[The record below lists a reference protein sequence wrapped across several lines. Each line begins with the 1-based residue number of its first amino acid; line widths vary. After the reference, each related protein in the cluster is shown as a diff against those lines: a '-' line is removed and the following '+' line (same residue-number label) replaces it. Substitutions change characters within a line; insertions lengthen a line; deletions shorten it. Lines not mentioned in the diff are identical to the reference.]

1 MLYTGSFVLC
11 GVPFTPI
18 SMQSFFCLLLASTL
32 ASGLPSHP
40 AAAQTTAP
48 AAGRLRYE
56 FTQRVDQKQVK
67 IIMLDPNGQEIKTD
81 GPGSTVELPTSLS
94 AEKSLVYSGAYAKEE
109 QAQGFQMAGGNI
121 SVTPDK
127 TAHSPARNLAAPLAE
142 AQYFDLAARTATT
155 VTTVT
160 STNTEYVS
168 PPAPIPTPPASWQDL
183 PQTKRIA
190 GYRCH
195 KVTVPFKKETYTLWV
210 TTELPF
216 AYSPVRELTP
226 AQGVVLALSS
236 DQEAYTAIK
245 LTAEPVAEAAVRPS
259 PQARP
264 VTEAALKELRAKAQA
279 DHRQRLMEQYSGGAR

>member
-1 MLYTGSFVLC
+1 MKSFLLLTLA
-11 GVPFTPI
+11 G
-18 SMQSFFCLLLASTL
+18 LLASSLL
-32 ASGLPSHP
+32 APR
-40 AAAQTTAP
+40 ATAQPTPPT
-48 AAGRLRYE
+48 AGRLSYE
-56 FTQRVDQKQVK
+56 GMRRLDLDK
-67 IIMLDPNGQEIKTD
+67 IKLTSITMNGQPVRLED
-81 GPGSTVELPTSLS
+81 LGEEMHLPESVG
-94 AEKSLVYSGAYAKEE
+94 AEKTLFFSGAYAKE
-109 QAQGFQMAGGNI
+109 
-121 SVTPDK
+121 D
-127 TAHSPARNLAAPLAE
+127 RNLGLLVRGAKASAPGAPTPLPKGVLIPFLE
-142 AQYFDLAARTATT
+142 TKYLNLTART

-160 STNTEYVS
+160 TITATNTEYVT
-168 PPAPIPTPPASWQDL
+168 PAAPLPTPPAGWQEL
-183 PQTKRIA
+183 PQTRRIA

-236 DQEAYTAIK
+236 DQEAYTATK

-279 DHRQRLMEQYSGGAR
+279 DQRQRLMEQYAGGAR